1 MKKLEQ
7 TWRWYGPNDGVTLA
21 DIRQTGATGIVSALH
36 HIPNGEVW
44 PVNEILERKK
54 IIEAAG
60 LTWSVVESI
69 PVHEDI
75 KRQTGN
81 YKRYIET
88 YKQSIRNLGKC
99 NVKILTY
106 NFMPVVDWTRTDLAY
121 PMPDGSTA
129 LRFEKAAFAA
139 FELFILKRPGA
150 TEDYSAAEQEK
161 AKEKLDSMSAAEI
174 ETLTKNTI
182 AGLPGGMTESAAS
195 LINFQAILDTYK
207 DIDAKRLQAHLLHF
221 IKEIGPVAEASGVKL
236 AIHPD
241 DPPFSL
247 LGLPRVV
254 SCEADAKAILAA
266 YDSPYNGLCFCTGS
280 YGVRP
285 DNDLPQMVRN
295 LGHRINFIHLRATKR
310 DAEGNF
316 HEADHLDGDVDMYAV
331 MKALVEVQQTHKAP
345 IPMRPDHGHK
355 MLDDLGKQTNPGYSA
370 IGRLRGLAE
379 LRGLELGI
387 CRSIEADKLKL

>member
-1 MKKLEQ
+1 MKKLEK
-7 TWRWYGPNDGVTLA
+7 TWRWYGPNDSVSLA
-21 DIRQTGATGIVSALH
+21 DVKQAGATGIVTALH

-44 PVNEILERKK
+44 TVTEILKRKK
-54 IIEAAG
+54 VIEAAG
-60 LTWSVVESI
+60 LVWSVVESI

-99 NVKILTY
+99 NIPILTY

-121 PMPDGSTA
+121 RMPDGSTA

-150 TEDYSAAEQEK
+150 TEDYTPEEQAK
-161 AKEKLDSMSAAEI
+161 AKAKLASMSKTEI
-174 ETLTKNTI
+174 ETLTNNTI
-182 AGLPGGMTESAAS
+182 AGLPGAMTAS
-195 LINFQAILDTYK
+195 SSGLADFQAILDTYK
-207 DIDAKRLQAHLLHF
+207 DIDAKRLQAHLVHF
-221 IKEIGPVAEASGVKL
+221 IKEIAPVAEEVRVKL

-254 SCEADAKAILAA
+254 SCETDAKTIIET

-280 YGVRP
+280 FGVRP
-285 DNDLPQMVRN
+285 DNDLPQMLQN

-310 DAEGNF
+310 DDEGNF
-316 HEADHLDGDVDMYAV
+316 HEANHLDGDVDMYEV
-331 MKALVEVQQTHKAP
+331 MKALVGIQQTRKTS

-355 MLDDLGKQTNPGYSA
+355 MLDDLGKATNPGYSA

-387 CRSIEADKLKL
+387 IRNMDGR

>member
-1 MKKLEQ
+1 MKKLEK
-7 TWRWYGPNDGVTLA
+7 TWRWYGPDDTVSLA
-21 DIRQTGATGIVSALH
+21 DVRQAGATGIVTALH

-44 PVNEILERKK
+44 TVAEILKRKK
-54 IIEAAG
+54 IIEDAG
-60 LTWSVVESI
+60 LIWTVVESI

-99 NVKILTY
+99 NIPILTY

-121 PMPDGSTA
+121 EMPDGSTA

-150 TEDYSAAEQEK
+150 TEDYTPEEQAK
-161 AKEKLDSMSAAEI
+161 AKAKLASMSEVEI
-174 ETLTKNTI
+174 ETLTNNII
-182 AGLPGGMTESAAS
+182 AGLPGAMTAS
-195 LINFQAILDTYK
+195 SSSLANFQAILDTYK
-207 DIDAKRLQAHLLHF
+207 EIDAKRLQAHLVHF
-221 IKEIGPVAEASGVKL
+221 IKEIAPVAEEVKVKL

-254 SCEADAKAILAA
+254 SCEADAKAIIEA

-280 YGVRP
+280 YGVSV

-310 DAEGNF
+310 DDEGNF
-316 HEADHLDGDVDMYAV
+316 HEADHLDGDVDMYKV
-331 MKALVEVQQTHKAP
+331 MKALVEVQQSQKTS

-355 MLDDLGKQTNPGYSA
+355 MLDDLGKATNPGYSA

-379 LRGLELGI
+379 MRGLELGI
-387 CRSIEADKLKL
+387 IGNMERR